1 MAEIKRVVADVD
13 ASMVTDDGINSEVP
27 IQALN
32 AAGEVLSIVSDP
44 VQVTVRA
51 DSIEAKQ
58 VGTTLW
64 DTARNTSCRGRKL

>member
-1 MAEIKRVVADVD
+1 MD

-51 DSIEAKQ
+51 DSISQASRYDFMGYSKEHQ
-58 VGTTLW
+58 LPG
-64 DTARNTSCRGRKL
+64 